1 MEDRGGRIW
10 AEKNAEEEATFCYGT
25 DILFQVYLFAEFRS
39 TCCDRKHYANAEKRV
54 INPSNDEE

>member
-10 AEKNAEEEATFCYGT
+10 AEKNEEGATFCYGT
-25 DILFQVYLFAEFRS
+25 DILFQVYLYAEFRS
-39 TCCDRKHYANAEKRV
+39 TYCDRKYYANAEKRV

>member
-10 AEKNAEEEATFCYGT
+10 AEKNAEEWATFCYGT
-25 DILFQVYLFAEFRS
+25 DILFQVYLYAEFRS
-39 TCCDRKHYANAEKRV
+39 TYCDMKHYANAEKRV